1 MKFLTAYQQL
11 LDASLISANKDKAPQ
26 GLYAPIDYLLSLG
39 GKRLRPILVLMAC
52 EAFGRDAKAGLATAK
67 AVEIFHNF
75 TLMHDDIMDKATLR
89 RGQQTVHQKWD
100 VNTAILSGDAMLI
113 QAYECFS
120 SYPPEQFKELTQLLS
135 KTALEVCEGQQYDV
149 DFEKQNETTIEA
161 YLEMIRLKTAVLVG
175 CALQMGA
182 YIANSNEEEAQKIY
196 DFGVLLGLAFQI
208 QDDYLDAFGDPK
220 TFGKQ
225 IGGDIIENKKTI
237 LYHKALLLGNEDQ
250 KTQLRSWFESSE
262 DFVVEQKIK
271 AVKELF
277 VQTTAEEASQELM
290 QKYTEQA
297 YKALES
303 LDIKQQGEAIL
314 RSFASQLMQ
323 RRF

>member
-1 MKFLTAYQQL
+1 MANYSKQFQDYL
-11 LDASLISANKDKAPQ
+11 LSIEQKQTPK
-26 GLYAPIDYLLSLG
+26 GLYAPIDYLLALG
-39 GKRLRPILVLMAC
+39 AKRIRPKLTLMATD
-52 EAFGRDAKAGLATAK
+52 AFEGDTENSLAAAL
-67 AVEIFHNF
+67 AVELFHNF
-75 TLMHDDIMDKATLR
+75 TLMHDDIMDDAPLR
-89 RGQQTVHQKWD
+89 RGQPTVHEKWD
-100 VNTAILSGDAMLI
+100 INTGILSGDAMLV
-113 QAYECFS
+113 QAYQALEV
-120 SYPPEQFKELTQLLS
+120 YPEGLHSKLTRLLS
-135 KTALEVCEGQQYDV
+135 KTAIEVCEGQQYDV
-149 DFEKQNETTIEA
+149 DFEKENETTIEA

-182 YIANSNEEEAQKIY
+182 YIANSSEEEAQKIY

-271 AVKELF
+271 AVKEIF
-277 VQTTAEEASQELM
+277 VQTTAAEASQELM

-297 YKALES
+297 YQALES
-303 LDIKQQGEAIL
+303 LDIKQQGKAIL
-314 RSFASQLMQ
+314 RSFANHLMQ
-323 RRF
+323 RQF